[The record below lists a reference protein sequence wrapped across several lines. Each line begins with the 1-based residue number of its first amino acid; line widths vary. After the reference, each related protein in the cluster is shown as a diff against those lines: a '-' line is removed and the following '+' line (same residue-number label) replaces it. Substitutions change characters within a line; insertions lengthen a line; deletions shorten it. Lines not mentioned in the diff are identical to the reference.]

1 MIEPIVYL
9 NGKFVPLSQAKVSI
23 LDRGFCYGDALFET
37 MRVYSGKIFQ
47 LDQHLDRL
55 EQGAQSI
62 CLNLPELR
70 ERIQDILY
78 ETFNRN
84 QGADAVI
91 RLTITRGEGII
102 GKLWQAD
109 TSPTLSVYV
118 RPYSATPDEW
128 YQKGVPISLIPHS
141 AAKMGGLQEQIK
153 SANYLSQILA
163 RKQAED
169 LNSVEGIMINE
180 QGEVCDGTISNI
192 FVIKDDV
199 LSTPAVNG
207 YVLAGVTRQVVLKLA
222 FETGAICEE
231 RSMIADDILQGD
243 EIFLTNTGWEVLPVT
258 RVEGKAI
265 GSGLPGP
272 LTQALRREF
281 RKFVDAEIG
290 K

>member
-1 MIEPIVYL
+1 MEPTVYL
-9 NGKFVPLSQAKVSI
+9 DGKFIPLSQAKVSI

-47 LDQHLDRL
+47 LDQHLNRL
-55 EQGAQSI
+55 EHGAQNI
-62 CLNLPELR
+62 FLKLPESR
-70 ERIQDILY
+70 ERIQEILY
-78 ETFNRN
+78 ETFTRN
-84 QGADAVI
+84 QGADAII
-91 RLTITRGEGII
+91 RLTLTRGEGIL

-109 TSPTLSVYV
+109 TSPTLSVHV
-118 RPYSATPDEW
+118 RPYSAPPDEW
-128 YQKGVPISLIPHS
+128 YQNGVPISLIPNS
-141 AAKMGGLQEQIK
+141 AAKLGGLQEQIK

-169 LNSVEGIMINE
+169 QNSVDGIMINE

-192 FVIKDDV
+192 FVVKDGE

-222 FETGAICEE
+222 TETGTVCKE
-231 RSMIADDILQGD
+231 RSITADDVLQGD
-243 EIFLTNTGWEVLPVT
+243 ELFLTNTGWEILPVT
-258 RVEGKAI
+258 RVDGKI
-265 GSGLPGP
+265 VGSGQPGP

>member
-1 MIEPIVYL
+1 MEPIVYL
-9 NGKFVPLSQAKVSI
+9 NGKFVSLSQAKVSI

-47 LDQHLDRL
+47 LDRHLDRL
-55 EQGAQSI
+55 EHGAQSI
-62 CLNLPELR
+62 FLKLPESR
-70 ERIQDILY
+70 ERIEEILY
-78 ETFNRN
+78 VTFSRN

-91 RLTITRGEGII
+91 RLTLTRGEGIL

-118 RPYSATPDEW
+118 RSYSAPPDEW
-128 YQKGVPISLIPHS
+128 YQNGVPIALIPNS
-141 AAKMGGLQEQIK
+141 AAKLGGLQEQIK

-169 LNSVEGIMINE
+169 QNSVDGIMIND

-192 FVIKDDV
+192 FVVKDGE
-199 LSTPAVNG
+199 LSTPAVNS

-222 FETGAICEE
+222 TESGTVCKE
-231 RSMIADDILQGD
+231 RSMAADDILQGD
-243 EIFLTNTGWEVLPVT
+243 EVFLTNTGWEILPVT
-258 RVEGKAI
+258 RVGGKAV
-265 GSGLPGP
+265 GSGQPGP

>member
-1 MIEPIVYL
+1 MEPIVYL

-55 EQGAQSI
+55 EQGAQNI
-62 CLNLPELR
+62 FLKLPESR
-70 ERIQDILY
+70 ERIHEILY
-78 ETFNRN
+78 ETFYRN

-91 RLTITRGEGII
+91 RMTVTRGEGIL

-109 TSPTLSVYV
+109 TSPTLSVHV
-118 RPYSATPDEW
+118 RPYSAPPAEW
-128 YQKGVPISLIPHS
+128 YQNGVLISLIPNS
-141 AAKMGGLQEQIK
+141 AAKLGNFQEQIK
-153 SANYLSQILA
+153 STNYLSHILA

-169 LNSVEGIMINE
+169 QNSADGIMINE
-180 QGEVCDGTISNI
+180 QGEVCDGTVSNI
-192 FVIKDDV
+192 FIVKDGE

-207 YVLAGVTRQVVLKLA
+207 YVLAGITRQVVIKLSTD
-222 FETGAICEE
+222 TGTFCKE
-231 RSMIADDILQGD
+231 RAMTVDDILQAD
-243 EIFLTNTGWEVLPVT
+243 ELFLTNTGWEILPVA
-258 RVEGKAI
+258 RVDGKTV
-265 GSGLPGP
+265 GSGQPGS
-272 LTQALRREF
+272 LTRTLQREF